1 MHVMID
7 EPDEDHDRAV
17 AGHILAVHQLKPAAL
32 SARYS
37 MAQMQRYIKYVR
49 AIKPQL
55 SEAVS
60 RPLLPGAACTAAT
73 ACMQGAGMRL
83 QLHCSKSLQITF
95 MICH

>member
-17 AGHILAVHQLKPAAL
+17 ASHILAVHQLKPAAL

-60 RPLLPGAACTAAT
+60 RPPAARRSLRCSHSKHAVHWRRPLLHRNHRPE
-73 ACMQGAGMRL
+73 
-83 QLHCSKSLQITF
+83 SL
-95 MICH
+95 

>member
-1 MHVMID
+1 MTQLCHIPRRFDLMHVMID
-7 EPDEDHDRAV
+7 QPDEDHDRAV

-60 RPLLPGAACTAAT
+60 APPLAECSLHR
-73 ACMQGAGMRL
+73 QL
-83 QLHCSKSLQITF
+83 QLGCRV
-95 MICH
+95 

>member
-7 EPDEDHDRAV
+7 QPDEDHDRAV

-60 RPLLPGAACTAAT
+60 ALPPSAVCTEAT
-73 ACMQGAGMRL
+73 AHVQRICKGACCCAGHAEGFL
-83 QLHCSKSLQITF
+83 Q
-95 MICH
+95 

>member
-1 MHVMID
+1 MDWPKYYTRRRRRFDLMHVMID

-60 RPLLPGAACTAAT
+60 TPPATPAAAT
-73 ACMQGAGMRL
+73 ACMQGTG
-83 QLHCSKSLQITF
+83 
-95 MICH
+95 